1 MGLFDIR
8 KKHALPDETSALS
21 GRQLPMSLTNEHA
34 VLGRPICPPFP
45 DHCQQAMFGMGCFW
59 GIERKFWSQNG
70 IFTTAVGYAGG
81 MTENPSYEDVC
92 SGATGHSEVVLV
104 VFSPKQC
111 SYESLLGIFWEEHDP
126 TQGMRQGN
134 DQGSQY
140 RSAIYCNSDKQLEL
154 AMKSASSYQDALHL
168 GGLSEITTE
177 IRIEK
182 TFYFAEEYHQQ
193 YLHKNPNGYCA
204 MRGTG
209 IPYSNV

>member
-1 MGLFDIR
+1 MLNEYVTPQGFPAGKKKGL
-8 KKHALPDETSALS
+8 SLS
-21 GRQLPMSLTNEHA
+21 GVHQ
-34 VLGRPICPPFP
+34 VLGTTILAPYP
-45 DHCQQAMFGMGCFW
+45 DNLEILVVGMGCFW
-59 GIERKFWSQNG
+59 GIERKFWSQSG
-70 IFTTAVGYAGG
+70 VFTTAVGYAGG
-81 MTENPSYEDVC
+81 MTENPSYEEGC

-111 SYESLLGIFWEEHDP
+111 PFEKLLSIFWEEHDP

-134 DQGSQY
+134 DNGSQY
-140 RSAIYCNSDKQLEL
+140 RSAIYCNSDKQLDV
-154 AMKSASSYQDALHL
+154 AMKSASSYQNALRS

-209 IPYSNV
+209 IPYSNDMQ